1 MEYQKIRNLLEDTP
15 NQTTKFRRKNWV
27 EINDDSHVTYNTNSQ
42 IKFKTS
48 MLRASLC
55 DYGDAYIVVSRTI
68 TVEALAAGGGN
79 NDIQVVF
86 KNCATFTN
94 RISEINNAQIDSSK
108 TSM

>member
-1 MEYQKIRNLLEDTP
+1 
-15 NQTTKFRRKNWV
+15 
-27 EINDDSHVTYNTNSQ
+27 
-42 IKFKTS
+42 
-48 MLRASLC
+48 MLRSSLC